1 MRSPLLL
8 APALLAALTLSTL
21 APRARADVAPPFNDG
36 YVEACTVDKQAAAG
50 RECLSCSAYHGN
62 VDHCSES
69 LASYGFD
76 RACRTRGASVWAE
89 VWCRASGP
97 QARSVPK
104 DVLGQLDNAS
114 AHPPAPAAPTGT
126 LPFASAPLLVVAPP
140 AAPAASAPVGP
151 PPVPPKDGCDVTPGA
166 ETAIWAPLLA
176 LGALAIGWSR
186 RRARR

>member
-8 APALLAALTLSTL
+8 GTALLAALTLSTL
-21 APRARADVAPPFNDG
+21 ARADVAPPFNDG

-62 VDHCSES
+62 AEHCAES
-69 LASYGFD
+69 LASYGFE

-89 VWCRASGP
+89 VWCRPSSP
-97 QARSVPK
+97 EPRIVPK

-114 AHPPAPAAPTGT
+114 AHPPALPAATGT
-126 LPFASAPLLVVAPP
+126 LPIVPAPLAVVAPP
-140 AAPAASAPVGP
+140 APAAAAAPIGP
-151 PPVPPKDGCDVTPGA
+151 PPVPPKDGCDVTPGS